1 MIGKWPW
8 QCGAPPLDC
17 PPMSIGLVDSL
28 TPAQRRFVLLD
39 NGVGAFVVN
48 LLLNGAIAWLLF
60 RNATHVP
67 MWGQSSV
74 AGDTIATAFLLPAIT
89 CLIVTPV
96 ARGRVRTGR
105 VAAVGAALWRWI
117 PRNMV
122 WRALLIGLICLLVL
136 SPLTLFVLGTLG
148 VGEWSP
154 WHFVYFKAM
163 FAAVE
168 GALVT
173 PFLALW
179 AISDLI
185 NGSCAALS

>member
-1 MIGKWPW
+1 
-8 QCGAPPLDC
+8 
-17 PPMSIGLVDSL
+17 MSIGLIESL

-48 LLLNGAIAWLLF
+48 LMINGVIAWLLF
-60 RNATHVP
+60 RKATRVP
-67 MWGQSSV
+67 MWGQSSI

-89 CLIVTPV
+89 CLIVTPL
-96 ARGRVRTGR
+96 ARGQVRTRR
-105 VAAVGAALWRWI
+105 VVAVADASWRWI

-122 WRALLIGLICLLVL
+122 WRALLVGLICLLVL
-136 SPLTLFVLGTLG
+136 TPLTLFVLGTLG
-148 VGEWSP
+148 VEELSP
-154 WHFVYFKAM
+154 WHFVYFKAT

-179 AISDLI
+179 AISEAPA
-185 NGSCAALS
+185 GFAAVSQPS